1 MTATAA
7 RPPAGSWQSW
17 RKTLSKTAVLL
28 AALVP
33 ACLNAASAPG
43 ATPIRFGILPIG
55 SAAESRAQWAPLL
68 DDIAKRLS
76 HPVSSV
82 SVSSYAGLSN
92 AMAAGN
98 VDIAFVSGRLAV
110 EAVSQ
115 QHMHVV
121 AQFVRDDGVTGNYA
135 LLIVRASSPI
145 QDVDSLLAN
154 PGRWRYARG
163 ESLSVTGYV
172 APEAQLFAPR
182 GINSDTFFSSVRVG
196 NHQDN
201 ALAVVNREVDVAS
214 GNNPDLDLFTRHFPH
229 EAAQLR
235 VIWRSALI
243 PAGVLVVRNSME
255 EPLQGQLVALMRN
268 YGKQAGSAGERER
281 ANLSRIPD
289 LAHFVPADN
298 RALKPFVDMD
308 YTLAYQQAEHGRWV
322 NDAARLARLKQ
333 VEGDYRKALKALEP
347 PVQPSGVHGEKSASV
362 REGSP

>member
-1 MTATAA
+1 MSAMAA
-7 RPPAGSWQSW
+7 RPPARLGQSW
-17 RKTLSKTAVLL
+17 RRVLWVGVML
-28 AALVP
+28 ACV
-33 ACLNAASAPG
+33 AAWRGAMAAPG
-43 ATPIRFGILPIG
+43 PEPIRFGILPIG
-55 SAAESRAQWAPLL
+55 SAAESREQWAPLL
-68 DDIAKRLS
+68 EDIARRLD

-92 AMAAGN
+92 ALATGG

-110 EAVSQ
+110 EAVSR

-121 AQFVRDDGVTGNYA
+121 AQFVRDDGVAGNYA

-163 ESLSVTGYV
+163 EPLSVTGYV

-182 GINSDTFFSSVRVG
+182 GINSDTFFASVRVG

-201 ALAVVNREVDVAS
+201 ALAVVNREADVAS

-243 PAGVLVVRNSME
+243 PAGVLVVRDAMPQ
-255 EPLQGQLVALMRN
+255 PLQDQLVALMRN
-268 YGKQAGSAGERER
+268 YGKLAGAGGERER

-289 LAHFVPADN
+289 LAHFIPADN
-298 RALKPFVDMD
+298 RALRPFVDMD
-308 YTLAYQQAEHGRWV
+308 YTLARQQAEHGRWV
-322 NDAARLARLKQ
+322 NDAARQARLKQ
-333 VEGDYRKALKALEP
+333 VEGDYRKALQALDP
-347 PVQPSGVHGEKSASV
+347 AKPPSGSGEKSASV

>member
-7 RPPAGSWQSW
+7 RPPAGTGQSW
-17 RKTLSKTAVLL
+17 RRTLSKVAMLL
-28 AALVP
+28 IACVP
-33 ACLNAASAPG
+33 AWLDAASAPEP
-43 ATPIRFGILPIG
+43 TPIRFGILPIG
-55 SAAESRAQWAPLL
+55 SAAESRTQWAPLL
-68 DDIAKRLS
+68 DDIAKRLN

-82 SVSSYAGLSN
+82 SVSSYQGLSN
-92 AMAAGN
+92 AMAVGN

-110 EAVSQ
+110 EAVTR

-163 ESLSVTGYV
+163 EPLSVTGYV

-201 ALAVVNREVDVAS
+201 ALAVVNREVDVAT
-214 GNNPDLDLFTRHFPH
+214 GNNPDLDLFTRHFPR

-235 VIWRSALI
+235 VIWRSTLI
-243 PAGVLVVRNSME
+243 PAGVLVVRDAMD
-255 EPLQGQLVALMRN
+255 EPLQDQLVALMRN
-268 YGKQAGSAGERER
+268 YGKAADATGERER

-289 LAHFVPADN
+289 LAHFVPADD

-322 NDAARLARLKQ
+322 NDAARQARLKQ
-333 VEGDYRKALKALEP
+333 VDDDYRKALQALNAP
-347 PVQPSGVHGEKSASV
+347 APAPNGHGEKSASV
-362 REGSP
+362 RKGSP